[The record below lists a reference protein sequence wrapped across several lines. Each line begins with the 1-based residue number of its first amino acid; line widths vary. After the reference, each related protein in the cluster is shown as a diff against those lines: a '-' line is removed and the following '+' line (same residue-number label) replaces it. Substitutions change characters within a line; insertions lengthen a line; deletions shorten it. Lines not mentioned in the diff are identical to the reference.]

1 MSGQRFDDASAS
13 IGRWSAFLAQIQARH
28 RDVLADAEADAR
40 RFVAAVAAGG
50 EVSPLSH
57 QLMAVHARLQDL
69 ERKIVDTWHAQVE
82 QAIFDDGLG
91 VADRDRELARGISVQ
106 RALED
111 QREELEP
118 RVFAELSRQRYG
130 HALAAARAVTCAA
143 CGAQRAGGVWFR
155 ATELTCSCGARLLF
169 EPGDLMR
176 SVTAIGA
183 HSIAQEAAVVEW
195 REMRAAGHRMH
206 DQRPPRSLAAVVDY
220 ERAQIAYWRAY
231 LAVRARFE
239 PEIARAPAM
248 EIRSRMEAWY
258 VSHAEFEEAW
268 VAAGRP
274 RLAI

>member
-1 MSGQRFDDASAS
+1 MSGAIRES
-13 IGRWSAFLAQIQARH
+13 IARWDAFLAQIQGRH
-28 RDVLADAEADAR
+28 RDVLAAAEAEAR
-40 RFVAAVAAGG
+40 SFIAAVAAGG
-50 EVSPLSH
+50 DVLPLSH
-57 QLMAVHARLQDL
+57 QLMAVTARLQDL
-69 ERKIVDTWHAQVE
+69 ESKIIDAWHAKVE
-82 QAIFDDGLG
+82 QAIFDDGLA
-91 VADRDRELARGISVQ
+91 VADRDREYVKGRTLQ
-106 RALED
+106 RALENL
-111 QREELEP
+111 REELEP

-130 HALAAARAVTCAA
+130 HALAAARAMVCDA
-143 CGAQRAGGVWFR
+143 CGAQRSGGVWFR
-155 ATELTCSCGARLLF
+155 ATELTCGCGARLLF

-183 HSIAQEAAVVEW
+183 HSIAQEAAIVEW
-195 REMRAAGHRMH
+195 RAMRAAGHRMH
-206 DQRPPRSLAAVVDY
+206 DLRPPRPLAAVVDY

-239 PEIARAPAM
+239 PEIARDPTM